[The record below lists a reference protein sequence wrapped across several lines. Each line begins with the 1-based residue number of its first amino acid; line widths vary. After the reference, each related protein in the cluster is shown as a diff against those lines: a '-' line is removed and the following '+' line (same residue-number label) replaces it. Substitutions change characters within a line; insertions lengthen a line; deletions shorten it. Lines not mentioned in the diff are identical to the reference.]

1 MPQSVLSRFSYEEDR
16 RPPCEL
22 SHRFPEDSALKYL
35 HKAIC
40 QKHKSADNR
49 ANKSVNRI
57 DVHAKRLTWCH
68 IPNTTLAPVQL
79 PCRVHV
85 QHSSLQLSW
94 SCQVLLQ

>member
-16 RPPCEL
+16 QPPFVL
-22 SHRFPEDSALKYL
+22 FRRFPKDSAPTYL

-49 ANKSVNRI
+49 ANKSANKT

-68 IPNTTLAPVQL
+68 IPNTTSAPVRP
-79 PCRVHV
+79 PCRVHG